1 MFWSKHIDLDK
12 KRNQDFIIAIW
23 QAVFIKFLEQA
34 VKRIFIEA
42 LGSLVYHI
50 KIFICSNIL
59 LTTTILIQG
68 QMAKDIPIPDKQWFV

>member
-1 MFWSKHIDLDK
+1 MFWSKNIDLDK

-34 VKRIFIEA
+34 VKRIFIEV
-42 LGSLVYHI
+42 LESLVYHI

>member
-1 MFWSKHIDLDK
+1 M
-12 KRNQDFIIAIW
+12 RNQDFIIAIW

-34 VKRIFIEA
+34 VKRIFIKV